1 MFTLSCTNLSGVARI
16 AALAALAAVM
26 PGFAGAAR
34 AAKPATLSF
43 EEVSKKIPFFHRSQD
58 IGGNGLGGAVW
69 FDYDRDGRIDLFL
82 GNGPG
87 LKSALFH
94 NNGDGTFT
102 DVSQKAGLAITTGVM
117 AAVAGDLDNDG
128 YQELLVSG
136 DGGFLSPTKAVMRLF
151 RNNRNGTFTD
161 VTAASGLKLPVV
173 QTGAALGDI
182 DNDGLLDIFVGSPGS
197 MPLQVQYK
205 NRLYHNDGHLH
216 FSDISEESGVDS
228 AVGACVGTFSDYD
241 RDGWIDLFVANCG
254 TVQTQPTPMEL
265 YHNNGDGTFT
275 EVAQQAG
282 LHGLGLWM
290 GLAFGDFDNDGN
302 IDVFVSNAG
311 VAPPLGILPHALFHN
326 NGNGTFTDLGPQ
338 LGLDKLRWG
347 WGNAMLDFD
356 NDGYPDLFFTGSFP
370 SPFDPSVFVG
380 PNGEGNPG
388 VLWHN
393 NHNGTWADLS
403 DTLPHDFRH
412 DYSSGV
418 AAGDF
423 DGDGF
428 EDLVV
433 MLTSLQPL
441 ANDGQ
446 PVLLRNKGNGN
457 HWLKVH
463 TIGTVSNRDGVGARV
478 SMKSGDLTQTQEV
491 YAGSSMNSMHS
502 QILNFGLAKRT
513 EGTVDVRWPS
523 GFHNRIYQV
532 QAGETLNFPEIPCSY
547 DAPHQSYHDYHKC
560 VVDALGPLTRK
571 GFVQADQRDRIL
583 SSAKQAWNEAH

>member
-1 MFTLSCTNLSGVARI
+1 MTPRKPRALSFFHRI
-16 AALAALAAVM
+16 AAFAALAAVL
-26 PGFAGAAR
+26 PGMAQ
-34 AAKPATLSF
+34 AKPATITF
-43 EEVSKKIPFFHRSQD
+43 EEVSQKIPFFHRSQD

-69 FDYDRDGRIDLFL
+69 FDYDRDGKLDLFL

-87 LKSALFH
+87 LKSSLYH

-102 DVSQKAGLAITTGVM
+102 DVAEQAGLAITTGVM

-136 DGGFLSPTKAVMRLF
+136 DGGFLNPTPSIFRLF

-161 VTAASGLKLPVV
+161 VTATSGIIPPMV

-182 DNDGLLDIFVGSPGS
+182 DNDGRLDIFIGSPGS

-216 FSDISEESGVDS
+216 FTDISQQAGVDS

-254 TVQTQPTPMEL
+254 TVQGQPTPMEL

-282 LHGLGLWM
+282 LTGLGLWM

-326 NGNGTFTDLGPQ
+326 NGDGTFTNLGPQ

-347 WGNAMLDFD
+347 WGNALIDFD
-356 NDGYPDLFFTGSFP
+356 NDGWPDLFFTGAFP
-370 SPFDPSVFVG
+370 NPMDPSVFVG
-380 PNGEGNPG
+380 PNGEGNYG

-393 NHNGTWADLS
+393 NHDGTWTDLS
-403 DTLPHDFRH
+403 STLPHDFRH

-418 AAGDF
+418 AVGDF

-428 EDLVV
+428 QDLVAMV
-433 MLTSLQPL
+433 TYFPPL
-441 ANDGQ
+441 ATSSQ
-446 PVLLRNKGNGN
+446 PVLLHNKGNGN
-457 HWLKVH
+457 RWLKVR
-463 TIGTVSNRDGVGARV
+463 TVGTASNRDGVGARV
-478 SMKSGDLTQTQEV
+478 QMTSGGLTQTQEV

-502 QILNFGLAKRT
+502 QILNFGLGKKT

-523 GFHNRIYQV
+523 GYHNRIYQV
-532 QAGETLNFPEIPCSY
+532 QAGEELTFTEIPCSY
-547 DAPHQSYHDYHKC
+547 DAPHQSLHDYRKC
-560 VVDALGPLTRK
+560 VADALGSLQQQGLIQP
-571 GFVQADQRDRIL
+571 GQGGRIL
-583 SSAKQAWNEAH
+583 SSAMRAWHEAH